1 MNLDD
6 FVSLMKKKDYEAVY
20 AALKDGFNP
29 NKIYYWTEYYSNAS
43 PDGYGCIFPEDLK
56 TYPVRCS
63 AKILDLLG
71 HQLDKDPAMEKLLR
85 AFGATTEQDDRAA
98 ELKKMRE
105 EEKKR
110 AQEQKKR
117 AQEQM
122 NLVDDLL
129 ARDKK

>member
-1 MNLDD
+1 MNIDD
-6 FVSLMKKKDYEAVY
+6 FVSLMSKKDYEAVY
-20 AALKDGFNP
+20 AALKDGFDP
-29 NKIYYWTEYYSNAS
+29 NEIYYWTDYCSNAS

-56 TYPVRCS
+56 TYPVECS

-85 AFGATTEQDDRAA
+85 AFGATTEQDDRDA
-98 ELKKMRE
+98 EWKKIRE
-105 EEKKR
+105 EE
-110 AQEQKKR
+110 KKR

-122 NLVDDLL
+122 NLVDELL